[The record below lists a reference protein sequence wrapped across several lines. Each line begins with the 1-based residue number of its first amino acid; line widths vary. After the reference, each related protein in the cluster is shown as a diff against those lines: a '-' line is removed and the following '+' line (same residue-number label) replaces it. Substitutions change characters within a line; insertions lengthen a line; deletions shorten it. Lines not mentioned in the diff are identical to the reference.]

1 MYIEFRGKK
10 YQARQVEGFSF
21 DDIVMING
29 ITGIVDFIGSD
40 KIMIVDE
47 ADTEHFIQV
56 SDIAEVYLL
65 AAFTS
70 NQGSLY
76 VLRQGEEEKQLQQI

>member
-1 MYIEFRGKK
+1 MYTEFRGKK
-10 YQARQVEGFSF
+10 YQAKRVEGFSF
-21 DDIVMING
+21 DDIVTTNG

-47 ADTEHFIQV
+47 AGTKHFIPV
-56 SDIAEVYLL
+56 SEITEVYLL

-70 NQGSLY
+70 NPGS
-76 VLRQGEEEKQLQQI
+76 VFKLRHEDKGK